1 MANEEKI
8 NKNKA
13 AEDKKKTKKWK
24 SQETFFI
31 CIKIHGNYKR

>member
-1 MANEEKI
+1 MANEEKKI
-8 NKNKA
+8 KTKQLKTKKN
-13 AEDKKKTKKWK
+13 KKWK